1 MNFPSLSRWM
11 RRFLP
16 LPTIIA
22 LAVVAFI
29 TFYGDNSVVR
39 RIEYDRQIDSLRHE
53 LKANRDTMLYYRE
66 LNARLS
72 SDPDMVESVVR
83 QEYNMARPT
92 KTSTSSSNMRKKQ
105 QVKSRAAP
113 AAQVKTMVS
122 ESRGRAWH
130 VLYIRKNIYFNFI
143 NSNPENSSHLK
154 PKFRQ

>member
-1 MNFPSLSRWM
+1 M

-39 RIEYDRQIDSLRHE
+39 RIEYDGQIDSLRHE

-83 QEYNMARPT
+83 QEYNMARPDED
-92 KTSTSSSNMRKKQ
+92 
-105 QVKSRAAP
+105 V
-113 AAQVKTMVS
+113 
-122 ESRGRAWH
+122 
-130 VLYIRKNIYFNFI
+130 YIFK
-143 NSNPENSSHLK
+143 
-154 PKFRQ
+154 

>member
-83 QEYNMARPT
+83 QEYNMARPDED
-92 KTSTSSSNMRKKQ
+92 
-105 QVKSRAAP
+105 V
-113 AAQVKTMVS
+113 
-122 ESRGRAWH
+122 
-130 VLYIRKNIYFNFI
+130 YIFK
-143 NSNPENSSHLK
+143 
-154 PKFRQ
+154 